1 MDLPEV
7 YSLEI
12 KKSKTGTPIPVINGV
27 HLHSA
32 YNPEK
37 EAESLI
43 SKYEDTLKLSP
54 HALVLGL
61 GMGYHVMELQ
71 KRLSTYHPGSWRI
84 FVIDPSNELLDKAM
98 EENEFNS
105 DRVHIIAGEGVSEL
119 YRKLDFVKFLVT
131 KPTVVSHSA
140 SFNLY
145 ETYFRK
151 FLTHK
156 ENVSIKSVSNVIT
169 SATLKE
175 YLNTQDSE
183 LEFDQFL
190 QSRASSTH
198 LEEFD
203 HLALALREMSLN

>member
-12 KKSKTGTPIPVINGV
+12 KKSKTGTPVPVINGV

-37 EAESLI
+37 EAESLV
-43 SKYEDTLKLSP
+43 SKYEDALKLTP
-54 HALVLGL
+54 NALVLGL

-71 KRLSTYHPGSWRI
+71 KKLSTYHPGNWHI
-84 FVIDPSNELLDKAM
+84 FVVDPYSELLEKTL
-98 EENEFNS
+98 EENELN
-105 DRVHIIAGEGVSEL
+105 DERVHIIAGQSISEL
-119 YRKLDFVKFLVT
+119 YRNLDFVKFLVS
-131 KPTVVSHSA
+131 KPTIVSHSA

-156 ENVSIKSVSNVIT
+156 EGTTIGNISGVIT
-169 SATLKE
+169 SPTLRD
-175 YLNTQDSE
+175 YLTTQDNE

-190 QSRASSTH
+190 TARASSTQI
-198 LEEFD
+198 EEFD
-203 HLALALREMSLN
+203 HLALALREMSQY